1 MKNVLFFDSMFTP
14 KVISVLY
21 WILSFATIVVG
32 LFNLVDAEGVQFW
45 MTLFGIPLTL
55 IGIRVWCE
63 LVIIL
68 FKIHGNLQ
76 KIADKQVAQ

>member
-1 MKNVLFFDSMFTP
+1 MKNILFFDSMYTP

-21 WILSFATIVVG
+21 WLSSFTTIVVG
-32 LFNLVDAEGVQFW
+32 LFNLVDAEGAQFW
-45 MTLFGIPLTL
+45 ITLFGIPLTL

-76 KIADKQVAQ
+76 KIADKQTAE